1 MSQEITDVLP
11 RSAEIEAEIR
21 RIDILVLIRIIDLTT
36 VIETAVRGCLLGV
49 RVQKAGRKLNGKP
62 VTITEES
69 SAQVVR
75 DLVRIP
81 DFQNLLSQLGDAPAL
96 AALFCFENGVIIPL
110 PQIKARMIWLR
121 GAIRQAVDGRRFF
134 QPDGSYR
141 VE

>member
-11 RSAEIEAEIR
+11 RSREIKEEIQ
-21 RIDILVLIRIIDLTT
+21 RIDVLILIRIIELTT

-49 RVQKAGRKLNGKP
+49 CAQKAMRKLNGRP
-62 VTITEES
+62 VTITEEN

-75 DLVRIP
+75 DLVQIH
-81 DFQNLLSQLGDAPAL
+81 DFQNLLGQLGDAPAL

-110 PQIKARMIWLR
+110 PQIKARMVWLR
-121 GAIRQAVDGRRFF
+121 GAIRKVIDGRRFF
-134 QPDGSYR
+134 QADGSYR